1 MAIVDPTTKQST
13 LHIRPSN
20 WANGLRGI
28 AAVFVV
34 SSHTCLSFARGLVPP
49 SYAETGD
56 SALFQRPFFRLV
68 IQGQAWVAIF
78 VVLLGFVNALKPLQL
93 ARRGATSDALAVLS
107 SGSFRR
113 IGRLIVPATLVTF
126 LTWLLCQVGVFQFG
140 RRVDAYWLRTTSPEP
155 SLSFGTAIADLVRQ
169 TAGTWMYGEN
179 AYDQPQWALLSLHRG
194 SLYVFMTLMAL
205 VNTTPLFRVCAQ
217 LFLYAYSWA
226 TLDGT
231 VGINVFAGMILAEL
245 SFYNLTALQPRILFR
260 ILPYGLVTL
269 GLYLCSYPD
278 QFAEQAAWSSQ
289 LAALAQIIFPK
300 GAHVGRYY
308 AGLGA
313 QMICLGIILSA
324 SMQRILSHPVLL
336 WLGSISFPLYLLHG
350 PLMRSVLVYLL
361 YLPMSVGFAPAV
373 RADGT
378 PDPESYIPTPNPL
391 RLVVTLVIFFAFLLY
406 VSRQWARHVEPRTGA
421 ATAAFEWFS
430 RSWGRSTMW
439 SPKQKAEILPLS
451 SVNEDI
457 CLRSEVGQ
465 ANHFRLE
472 GDIDARGYN
481 RTN

>member
-1 MAIVDPTTKQST
+1 MAIVDPATKQSA
-13 LHIRPSN
+13 LHIRPSS
-20 WANGLRGI
+20 WADGLRGI

-34 SSHTCLSFARGLVPP
+34 SSHTCLSFARHLVPP
-49 SYAETGD
+49 SFAERGE
-56 SALFQRPFFRLV
+56 SVLFQRPFFRLV

-78 VVLLGFVNALKPLQL
+78 VVLLGFVNSLKPLQL
-93 ARRGATSDALAVLS
+93 ARRGATSDALAALS
-107 SGSFRR
+107 TGAFRR
-113 IGRLIVPATLVTF
+113 IGRLVAPAALVTI
-126 LTWLLCQVGVFQFG
+126 LTWLLCQVGVFQFA

-155 SLSFGTAIADLVRQ
+155 SLSFVNAIADLVWQIAR
-169 TAGTWMYGEN
+169 TWMHGEN
-179 AYDQPQWALLSLHRG
+179 AYDQPQWALLFLLRG

-226 TLDGT
+226 NLDGT

-269 GLYLCSYPD
+269 GLYICSYPD
-278 QFAEQAAWSSQ
+278 QFAGQTAWSSQ
-289 LAALAQIIFPK
+289 LESLAEMLFPQ

-313 QMICLGIILSA
+313 QMICLGVILSA
-324 SMQRILSHPVLL
+324 SMRRILSHPVLL

-350 PLMRSVLVYLL
+350 PLMRSVLVYII
-361 YLPMSVGFAPAV
+361 YLPMSVGFTPAV

-391 RLVVTLVIFFAFLLY
+391 RLGIALVAFFVFLLY
-406 VSRQWARHVEPRTGA
+406 VVQQWAKHVEPRLGA
-421 ATAAFEWFS
+421 ATAAFERFS

-439 SPKQKAEILPLS
+439 SRKQKVEILPIA
-451 SVNEDI
+451 SVNETY
-457 CLRSEVGQ
+457 V
-465 ANHFRLE
+465 
-472 GDIDARGYN
+472 
-481 RTN
+481 